1 MNPQTDVQISVFERK
16 TKREPR
22 QTVETQARMETLSW
36 LKIKSEMGHN
46 PPPTR
51 FLNVCTSL

>member
-1 MNPQTDVQISVFERK
+1 MNPQTDFQISVFERK

-36 LKIKSEMGHN
+36 LKIKSEIGHN
-46 PPPTR
+46 PPQLA
-51 FLNVCTSL
+51 F